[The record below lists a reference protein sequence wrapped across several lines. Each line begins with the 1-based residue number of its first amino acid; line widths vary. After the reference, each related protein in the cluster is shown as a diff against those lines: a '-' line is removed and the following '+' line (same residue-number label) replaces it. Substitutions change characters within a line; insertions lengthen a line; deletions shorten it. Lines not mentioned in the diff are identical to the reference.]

1 MFHINACSLNKNFDD
16 LDHLLKCTNKVFG
29 IIAVS
34 ETRITKQTSLTTNIN
49 LKHYACEFIPTESSA
64 GGTLLYIASHLSYE
78 PRPDLNIYKANQ
90 LESTFVEIINPKKG
104 NIVVGC
110 IYKHPTMDVLD
121 FKNNYLGQI
130 FESVSKERKQVFL
143 LGDFNINLLNYN
155 CHQPTNDFLDSL
167 ASNSFIPYI
176 LHPTRITSHSKTLID
191 NIFSNYIS
199 HEIISGNI
207 TAGLSMNID
216 KQVKAERVI
225 TN

>member
-1 MFHINACSLNKNFDD
+1 M
-16 LDHLLKCTNKVFG
+16 
-29 IIAVS
+29 
-34 ETRITKQTSLTTNIN
+34 
-49 LKHYACEFIPTESSA
+49 
-64 GGTLLYIASHLSYE
+64 SYK
-78 PRPDLNIYKANQ
+78 PCPDLNIYKANQ

-191 NIFSNYIS
+191 NIFSNFIS
-199 HEIISGNI
+199 PDIISSNI
-207 TAGLSMNID
+207 YS
-216 KQVKAERVI
+216 VKFFYSKI
-225 TN
+225 